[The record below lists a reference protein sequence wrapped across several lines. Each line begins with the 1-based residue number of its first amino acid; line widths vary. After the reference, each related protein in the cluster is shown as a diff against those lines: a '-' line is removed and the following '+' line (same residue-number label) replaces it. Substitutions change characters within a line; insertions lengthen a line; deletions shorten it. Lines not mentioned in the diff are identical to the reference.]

1 MTENPNT
8 SRAKTAK
15 PFASEGTASE
25 HAKTAGAAAVR
36 EFAEQGAAY
45 TKNAYENTKVAAAET
60 HKAFE
65 QTYSAVAQGV
75 AEFNQQWLEMIRAN
89 TNAAFD
95 FSRQLVGVKSPSAF
109 LELSAA
115 HARKQFETFAEQ
127 SQQLAGLAQRVTTDA
142 VQPLQAS
149 VKSVFSKAA

>member
-8 SRAKTAK
+8 TKAKTAK
-15 PFASEGTASE
+15 PFAGEGTASE
-25 HAKTAGAAAVR
+25 HTKAAGAAAVR

-60 HKAFE
+60 HRAFE
-65 QTYSAVAQGV
+65 QTYSAAAQGV
-75 AEFNQQWLEMIRAN
+75 AEFNLQWIEMVRAN
-89 TNAAFD
+89 TNSAFD

-109 LELSAA
+109 LELSVA

-127 SQQLAGLAQRVTTDA
+127 SQQLAGLAQRVTTEA

-149 VKSVFSKAA
+149 VKSVFTKAA